1 MKRGYL
7 SEYFE
12 GVALKRLSAVEADET
27 RSNQHEY
34 NATRA
39 MLDFM
44 GRPSDAI
51 RIPTRFIYL
60 AAENDPLV
68 EYAFLTLSDTL
79 ANPPP
84 PSPESRFFSP
94 TTPLSDLPNP
104 HPSSH
109 P

>member
-44 GRPSDAI
+44 GSPSDAI
-51 RIPTRFIYL
+51 RITTRFIYL
-60 AAENDPLV
+60 DDENDPLV
-68 EYAFLTLSDTL
+68 EDAFHTLYDKT
-79 ANPPP
+79 AKQPNRH
-84 PSPESRFFSP
+84 PESML
-94 TTPLSDLPNP
+94 LSQT
-104 HPSSH
+104 HPVSEQREH
-109 P
+109 K